1 MSARTFFLA
10 LCTILLSAWLMGC
23 AASSPERVMPDQ
35 GSRMDVD
42 AICAA
47 ADQSPDGKLSKQQ
60 FCSYFKDQ
68 NQAAQTFDAL
78 DTKQKGYVTKE
89 DVQTRQENLD
99 HVIRLTGP
107 RGR

>member
-1 MSARTFFLA
+1 MSARTFSLM
-10 LCTILLSAWLMGC
+10 LLTVFCAACLLGC
-23 AASSPERVMPDQ
+23 AASTPERVAPAP

-42 AICAA
+42 AICSAV
-47 ADQSPDGKLSKQQ
+47 DQSPDGKLSKEQ
-60 FCSYFKDQ
+60 FCTYFK
-68 NQAAQTFDAL
+68 NQEKAAQTFDAL